1 MKQRSLGSSYDT
13 TVDDIVDKIRQ
24 EWKMY
29 QVENIPSAYF
39 QNDVNFLPVLLPD
52 KFQDAYWEKA
62 LNECSFYH
70 GHVSKIFLI
79 VMADQS
85 THTYSRFL

>member
-29 QVENIPSAYF
+29 QVENIPSDF

-52 KFQDAYWEKA
+52 R
-62 LNECSFYH
+62 S
-70 GHVSKIFLI
+70 
-79 VMADQS
+79 
-85 THTYSRFL
+85 SRMRTGRRL